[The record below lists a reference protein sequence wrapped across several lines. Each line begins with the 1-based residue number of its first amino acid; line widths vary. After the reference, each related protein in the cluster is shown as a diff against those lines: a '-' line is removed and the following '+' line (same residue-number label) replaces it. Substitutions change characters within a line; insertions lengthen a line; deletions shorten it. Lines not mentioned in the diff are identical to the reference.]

1 MNQEKVGMFIAS
13 LRKEKKMTQEELAE
27 KLGVSGRTISKWE
40 NGRGMPDLSLFK
52 PLCDTL
58 GITINELFEGKRIS
72 KEELINKNDEVI
84 MKLTEIYSYKSMRYG
99 IIGMAIFFMLLVLI
113 STFKDMSAAS
123 LVSLI
128 CAYNS
133 ITFLSNYKFS
143 KSKEEL
149 FSGVL
154 FLIATILNTI
164 SFILM

>member
-27 KLGVSGRTISKWE
+27 KLGVSDRTISKWE

-58 GITINELFEGKRIS
+58 GISISELFAGQRIN
-72 KEELINKNDEVI
+72 KEDFINKNDEVI
-84 MKLTEIYSYKSMRYG
+84 IKLAEINSYKSMRYG
-99 IIGMAIFFMLLVLI
+99 VIGMALFFMILVLI
-113 STFKDMSAAS
+113 SAFKDMSCSA

-133 ITFLSNYKFS
+133 ITFLSNYKFT
-143 KSKEEL
+143 KRKEEL
-149 FSGVL
+149 LPGVL
-154 FLIATILNTI
+154 FLIAAILNTI